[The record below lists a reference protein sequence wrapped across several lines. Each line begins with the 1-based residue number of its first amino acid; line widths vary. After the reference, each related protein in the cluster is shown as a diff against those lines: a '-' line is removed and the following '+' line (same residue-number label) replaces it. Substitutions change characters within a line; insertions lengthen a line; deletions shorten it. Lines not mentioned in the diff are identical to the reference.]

1 MVWSRHVH
9 HESNHPEGATI
20 MKLQPHPATCTP
32 VAIMAPERRR
42 EGLALEHGDL
52 AREIG
57 TDAAFE
63 EIVGRSTTLRELLE
77 SVRDVAATDSTIL
90 LSGETGTGKGLLARA
105 IHDLSSRRQRAMVTV
120 NCGALPAGLVESEL
134 FGHERGA
141 FTGALQRRIG
151 RFEQADHGTL
161 FLDEIGELPLDG
173 QVKLLGAVE
182 EQEVERVGGS
192 QPIRVDVR
200 LVAATNRDLQ
210 TAVAAGRFRSDLF
223 YRLNV
228 VPLLLPPLR
237 ERTGDIPLLVQS
249 FIEQFRR
256 KLGKPLQGVSPE
268 SLRRLEAHSWPGN
281 IRELQHVVERA
292 CVLARGRVVDLSASL
307 LATAAATATT
317 PGAAAGAFV
326 TLEEHERAYVRRVL
340 EATRGRIE
348 GRRGAAAIL
357 DVHPSTLRSRLQRLG
372 LARPKWPDLAPA
384 PSAESGTPS

>member
-1 MVWSRHVH
+1 MNMPGVARIGSAAAPDRGHTAI
-9 HESNHPEGATI
+9 EGAPPYKT
-20 MKLQPHPATCTP
+20 
-32 VAIMAPERRR
+32 PERRR
-42 EGLALEHGDL
+42 EGLALEHGDV

-151 RFEQADHGTL
+151 RFEQAHRGTL

-256 KLGKPLQGVSPE
+256 KLGKPLQGVSTE

-292 CVLARGRVVDLSASL
+292 CVLARGRVVDVGASL

-317 PGAAAGAFV
+317 PGAAAGGFV

-372 LARPKWPDLAPA
+372 LAQPRWRDLAPA